1 MPRCSPDL
9 TLRCPHCQ
17 SRLVVFVAQGGT
29 PADLLALLTSNQ
41 RQVIALLFAGL
52 TLGQIG
58 CQMKVSVGA
67 VDQTLRRAMNT
78 LGTRSRTGLLVML
91 APYRDRL

>member
-17 SRLVVFVAQGGT
+17 SRLVVFVAQGGA
-29 PADLLALLTSNQ
+29 PADPPALLTTNQ
-41 RQVIALLFAGL
+41 RRVIVLLFAGL

-58 CQMKVSVGA
+58 YQMKVSTGA

-78 LGTRSRTGLLVML
+78 LGTRTRTDLLVL
-91 APYRDRL
+91 LSPYRDRL